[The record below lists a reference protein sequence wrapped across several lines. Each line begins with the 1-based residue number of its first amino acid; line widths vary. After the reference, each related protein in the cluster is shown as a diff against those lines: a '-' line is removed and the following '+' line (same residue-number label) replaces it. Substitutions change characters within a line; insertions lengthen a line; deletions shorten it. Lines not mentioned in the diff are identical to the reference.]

1 MEDGIKTRVPSR
13 RNHIIPAHR
22 QWGSTMRS
30 YSSLRAG
37 WFAGLALLAVVFA
50 LLSGCNVARTRA
62 GSNAAAPTIEFT
74 SVPAAGADNPEE
86 LNTIKGRVIGARP
99 GQQIVLYARTQTMWW
114 VQPLADQPFT
124 NIQADSRWSNST
136 HPGIAYA
143 ALLVG
148 PDFHPPAT
156 TDVLPG
162 QGVIAVAMTKGE
174 PAFWQRW
181 WFPLVGVVAGAL
193 VIFGV
198 HRLWL
203 HQTIRKLNL
212 RFEERLGER
221 MRVAQELHD
230 TLLQGLLSVSMQLH
244 VVADQLP
251 PDSPARPGLDRVL
264 QLMRQVIEEGRN
276 ALRGLRSSAEMAH
289 DLESSFS
296 RIPQEL
302 SSQEGTDF
310 RIIVQGPTLR
320 LQPGIRDEVYRIGR
334 EAVLNAFRHSGAGN
348 IEVEL
353 KYAPDQLKVLVRDNG
368 CGIDPHVVEHGR
380 DGHWGLCGMRERAE
394 RIGAK
399 LRLWSRSGEGTEL
412 ELRIPANIAFE
423 SYRSRLTSNW
433 VARLWRGNSAKTG
446 HEAGKRVA

>member
-1 MEDGIKTRVPSR
+1 MEDGIKTRLSGR
-13 RNHIIPAHR
+13 RSDTIPAHR

-30 YSSLRAG
+30 YSSMRAG
-37 WFAGLALLAVVFA
+37 WFAGPALLAVVSI
-50 LLSGCNVARTRA
+50 LLAGCNVARTHA
-62 GSNAAAPTIEFT
+62 GSKATGSAIEFT
-74 SVPAAGADNPEE
+74 SVPVAGADNPEQ
-86 LNTIKGRVIGARP
+86 LNAIKGRVIGARP
-99 GQQIVLYARTQTMWW
+99 GQQIVLYAGQTTWW
-114 VQPLADQPFT
+114 VQPSADHPFT
-124 NIQADSRWSNST
+124 KIQADGKWSNST
-136 HPGIAYA
+136 HPGMQYA

-148 PDFHPPAT
+148 PDFHPQPT
-156 TDVLPG
+156 TDVLPTG
-162 QGVIAVAMTKGE
+162 GVIAAAVSKGE
-174 PAFWQRW
+174 QPLWQRW
-181 WFPLVGVVAGAL
+181 WFPIACVIAGAL
-193 VIFGV
+193 VIFGI

-244 VVADQLP
+244 VAADQLP

-264 QLMRQVIEEGRN
+264 QLMGQVIEEGRN
-276 ALRGLRSSAEMAH
+276 TLRGLRSSTEMAH

-302 SSQEGTDF
+302 SSQEGTEF

-320 LQPGIRDEVYRIGR
+320 LQPGIRDDVYRIGR
-334 EAVLNAFRHSGAGN
+334 EAVLNAFRHSGARN
-348 IEVEL
+348 IEVEV

-399 LRLWSRSGEGTEL
+399 LRLWSRSGEGTEV

-423 SYRSRLTSNW
+423 SYRSRPTSNW
-433 VARLWRGNSAKTG
+433 VARLWRGDSAKTG